1 MPNLLILIFL
11 SNYSGC
17 EYFMSEE
24 QKLLLNAIR
33 KLANTKGIEEISFEK
48 LRRNPDFSNA
58 KLDKYY
64 KEEKKLVK
72 DILAEERKMFEVI
85 FKEHNFDGYNDAIDI
100 LFTVVKE
107 MSIKFYN
114 LSPSVTIQYKDIY
127 PEVYRQHL
135 DERADFIFRKIQ
147 VNLQKGISEGMYRDD
162 VSIELVARRYISRLM
177 DLQDP
182 DNFPPENFSI
192 NTMFIQMFESFVKS
206 IATEKGLVYFEEKK
220 RKIQLTSGN

>member
-1 MPNLLILIFL
+1 
-11 SNYSGC
+11 
-17 EYFMSEE
+17 MSEE

-48 LRRNPDFSNA
+48 LRKNPDFSNA
-58 KLDKYY
+58 QLDKYY

-107 MSIKFYN
+107 MSNKFYN

-206 IATEKGLVYFEEKK
+206 IATEKGLAYFEEKK
-220 RKIQLTSGN
+220 RKIQLTSGS

>member
-1 MPNLLILIFL
+1 
-11 SNYSGC
+11 
-17 EYFMSEE
+17 MSEE

-48 LRRNPDFSNA
+48 LRNNPDFSNA
-58 KLDKYY
+58 KLDRYY
-64 KEEKKLVK
+64 KEEKNLVR

-85 FKEHNFDGYNDAIDI
+85 FDDHNFDGYNDAIDI

-107 MSIKFYN
+107 MSSKFYN
-114 LSPSVTIQYKDIY
+114 LSPSVTVQYKDIY
-127 PEVYRQHL
+127 PEVYQQHL

-147 VNLQKGISEGMYRDD
+147 VNLRKGISEGMYRDD

-177 DLQDP
+177 DLQNP

-192 NTMFIQMFESFVKS
+192 NTMFIQMFESFVES
-206 IATEKGLVYFEEKK
+206 IATEKGLIYFEEKK
-220 RKIQLTSGN
+220 NKTRLTNGS